1 MSLPVCGFHGL
12 REGLRVDGVGV
23 VGGSGLRVLA
33 LLAVAGTARLGGIS
47 SRSASGLSTA
57 YGQAVVVSCMGQMS
71 K

>member
-33 LLAVAGTARLGGIS
+33 LLAVAGTARVGGIS
-47 SRSASGLSTA
+47 SRSASGL
-57 YGQAVVVSCMGQMS
+57 
-71 K
+71 